1 MIEGTGV
8 LVPEPYVENLA
19 GVFAELAQRPD
30 ELCRLSAASLT
41 RAQDFAP
48 DKVLDRLL
56 AIYAKAA
63 RS

>member
-1 MIEGTGV
+1 MIDGTGV
-8 LVPEPYVENLA
+8 LVREPYVENLA
-19 GVFAELAQRPD
+19 AVFTDLAQRPG
-30 ELCRLSAASLT
+30 ELSRLSAASSA